1 MKIKKIDVRDAVVA
15 AQKSLQSMA
24 DLMGGHVLDLRL
36 EEVELSEDKSLWV
49 ITLSFIIP
57 ISKES
62 ISNLGIFAAGES
74 LKPERQY
81 KRFEI
86 DSETG
91 QMKSMKIRDLSW
103 T

>member
-1 MKIKKIDVRDAVVA
+1 MTIDVRGAVVA
-15 AQKSLQSMA
+15 AQKYLQSMA
-24 DLMGGHVLDLRL
+24 DLIGGHVLEIRL
-36 EEVELSEDKSLWV
+36 EEVELSEDKSLWL
-49 ITLSFIIP
+49 ITLSFIVP
-57 ISKES
+57 ISKDS
-62 ISNLGIFAAGES
+62 ISNLGILAGES

-81 KRFEI
+81 KIFEI